1 MQILALVVDSLV
13 AADLLV
19 ALQAGLLQVVIEV
32 AEQLQ
37 LVELLMGVDLLPLKL
52 LEHLQAV
59 VLLAVQ
65 QRLLVLN
72 GNRLLQSS

>member
-1 MQILALVVDSLV
+1 MLALVVDSLV